1 MDGGEK
7 TLGCALAL
15 HWFSTTP
22 NMQDVAVNPSQ
33 EPIVPIGRKAHQT
46 TVYDPCRD
54 LWATVLDHGLRT
66 LKFRHALAQRREGEA
81 RAIALAKWRL
91 ELDWIFSR
99 PDSTFD
105 WICTQLDLN
114 AECVR
119 GKLRERPESHSPV

>member
-1 MDGGEK
+1 
-7 TLGCALAL
+7 
-15 HWFSTTP
+15 
-22 NMQDVAVNPSQ
+22 MQDVAVNASQ
-33 EPIVPIGRKAHQT
+33 EPIVPIGRKAHRT

-54 LWATVLDHGLRT
+54 FWATVLDYGLRT
-66 LKFRHALAQRREGEA
+66 LKFQHGLAQHREGEA
-81 RAIALAKWRL
+81 RAIALAKWQR
-91 ELDWIFSR
+91 ELDWILSR